1 MTAEPKIAQTW
12 EECAQ
17 HVEAGGVVQY
27 LYGDDVWLDESLS
40 AGAYRGLS
48 RAPGEYGWHRPRRLM
63 PIAATEPGPKIAT
76 TWEECARHVEAGG
89 VVQRYCDD
97 MWMDESLPVTAYRG
111 STGTP
116 GRDWCHPRRLMP
128 IAAPATPAGMTP
140 GPEVDGRPTWY
151 GTARDAKVAG
161 MDETRAWMCDGWS
174 YVNRW
179 TSDEIVQARYP
190 LPKPKTERVY
200 WWEAVGRTDPHDGEI
215 IRVEKVAGW
224 KPLVHFVD
232 SAHMV
237 VESPDGTVEVLAED
251 DES

>member
-1 MTAEPKIAQTW
+1 MVEKQTGAGRYFAERLKDPEYAAEYDEVWTVRWHRDGATMTDEPKIAQ
-12 EECAQ
+12 
-17 HVEAGGVVQY
+17 
-27 LYGDDVWLDESLS
+27 
-40 AGAYRGLS
+40 
-48 RAPGEYGWHRPRRLM
+48 
-63 PIAATEPGPKIAT
+63 

-89 VVQRYCDD
+89 VVEYLDYQGDD
-97 MWMDESLPVTAYRG
+97 VWMQGGMTADTYRTWAL
-111 STGTP
+111 TGTP
-116 GRDWCHPRRLMP
+116 GERGWRPRRLLP
-128 IAAPATPAGMTP
+128 IEDANPEGMTP

-151 GTARDAKVAG
+151 GTARDAEAAG
-161 MDETRAWMCDGWS
+161 MDETRGWMCDAWTHVG
-174 YVNRW
+174 RW

-190 LPKPKTERVY
+190 LPPKPKTERVY

-251 DES
+251 GES